1 MNIISDEEL
10 RELKE
15 GYEQLPEEMRN
26 LVLQNVNVLRAS
38 EQMRKKSE
46 KHKKEKVG

>member
-15 GYEQLPEEMRN
+15 GYEQLQEEMRY

>member
-15 GYEQLPEEMRN
+15 CYQQLPEEMRY

>member
-15 GYEQLPEEMRN
+15 GYEQLAEEMRY